1 MDPPVTDPQPT
12 PPASPA
18 PQPQPTTIERGQ
30 GISVTWTNTL
40 ETGGEKK

>member
-1 MDPPVTDPQPT
+1 MTDPQPT
-12 PPASPA
+12 PPAPTT